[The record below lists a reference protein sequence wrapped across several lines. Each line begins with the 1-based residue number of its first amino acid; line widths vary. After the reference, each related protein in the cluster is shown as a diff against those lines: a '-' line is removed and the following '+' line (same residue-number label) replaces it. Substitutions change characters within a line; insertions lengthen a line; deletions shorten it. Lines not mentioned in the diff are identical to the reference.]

1 MRIALLMAPVIVAG
15 ATLASAAATS
25 AQAASVEVKD
35 AVARVTVIP
44 ENRAD
49 IKVEIISAN
58 PRLPLDIRTSGGRTV
73 IDGGLGHRLRDC
85 RGSRENIRVIVR
97 EVGEVAWRDMPQIV
111 IRTPRDVDMDAGGAV
126 WGTVGRSASL
136 KLGNAGCGDWTVA
149 NVEGAMQIS
158 QAGSGDT
165 RTGSAGG
172 AKLRSAGSGDTVV
185 GDIHGPLDVDIAG
198 SGDVN
203 AASVAGALDVHI
215 MGSGDVKI
223 AGGHATTMS
232 VGVSGS
238 GDVDFRGVAETLKA
252 RVAGS
257 GDIRAKQV
265 TGSVSKTIMG
275 SGSVTVG
282 D

>member
-1 MRIALLMAPVIVAG
+1 MRIALLMAATLVAG
-15 ATLASAAATS
+15 AATS

-49 IKVEIISAN
+49 IKVEIILAN
-58 PRLPLDIRTSGGRTV
+58 PRLPLEVRTSAGRTIV
-73 IDGGLGHRLRDC
+73 DGRQYHIRDC
-85 RGSRENIRVIVR
+85 RGSGDNIRVVVR
-97 EVGEVAWRDMPQIV
+97 DVGDVAWKDMPQIV
-111 IRTPRDVDMDAGGAV
+111 IRTPRDVDIDAGGAV

-165 RTGSAGG
+165 RTGSAGA

-198 SGDVN
+198 SGDVT
-203 AASVAGALDVHI
+203 AASIAGALDVHI

-232 VGVSGS
+232 VGVAGS

-257 GDIRAKQV
+257 GDIRARQV
-265 TGSVSKTIMG
+265 TGQVSKTIMG
-275 SGSVTVG
+275 SGSITVG
-282 D
+282 S